1 MKPDGSLRVLKYPKL
16 AIIKKSHKH
25 THMHLHLHPLF
36 GPLLVFTIFIEEYE
50 LYPYPRMN
58 MKN

>member
-16 AIIKKSHKH
+16 AVIKKITQ
-25 THMHLHLHPLF
+25 THPHSPPPTPLF
-36 GPLLVFTIFIEEYE
+36 GHLLVFTTFNEECE
-50 LYPYPRMN
+50 LYPYPPMN